1 MLRGIKAVIFD
12 MDGVLIDSEP
22 LWRRVMIQSFYEIGI
37 PLTEEDCKTTTGS
50 RFIEVIKYWFEKY
63 QFHTLNPKDFEDL
76 VVSRLCELIKIEGQL
91 MPGVIKVLDFLKNKS
106 FKLAIG
112 TSSNEKLLKTV
123 ITELNIQSYFHTT
136 CSAEYLKYG
145 KPHPEVFLNC
155 ANNLGVIPSQ
165 CLVIEDS
172 VNGVIAAKAA
182 QMKVIVVPDE
192 HNFNN
197 PKFSIADYKLPS
209 LTLFIS
215 N

>member
-1 MLRGIKAVIFD
+1 MLQGIKAVIFD

-22 LWRRVMIQSFYEIGI
+22 LWRRVMIQSFNEIGI
-37 PLTEEDCKTTTGS
+37 PLTEEDCITTTGS

-63 QFHTLNPKDFEDL
+63 QFHTLNPKNFEDL
-76 VVSRLCELIKIEGQL
+76 VVARLCELIKNEGQL
-91 MPGVIKVLDFLKNKS
+91 MPGVINLLEFLKNNS

-112 TSSNEKLLKTV
+112 TSSSEKLLHTV

-136 CSAEYLKYG
+136 CSAEHLKYG

-155 ANNLGVIPSQ
+155 AINLEVLPNQ

-172 VNGVIAAKAA
+172 VNGIIAAKAA
-182 QMKVIVVPDE
+182 QMKVLAVPDE
-192 HNFNN
+192 HHFNN

-209 LTLFIS
+209 LTLF
-215 N
+215 NPN